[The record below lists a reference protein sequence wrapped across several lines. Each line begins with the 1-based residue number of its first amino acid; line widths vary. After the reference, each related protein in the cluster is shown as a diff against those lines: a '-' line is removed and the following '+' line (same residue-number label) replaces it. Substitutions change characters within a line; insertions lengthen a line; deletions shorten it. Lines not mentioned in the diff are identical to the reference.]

1 MAIHRTGHS
10 KSQYTGK
17 VAFQSQG
24 HVEESNKMAFCIYII
39 RVAKFLT

>member
-1 MAIHRTGHS
+1 MAIHRRGHA

-24 HVEESNKMAFCIYII
+24 NAEESNKMAFRVYII